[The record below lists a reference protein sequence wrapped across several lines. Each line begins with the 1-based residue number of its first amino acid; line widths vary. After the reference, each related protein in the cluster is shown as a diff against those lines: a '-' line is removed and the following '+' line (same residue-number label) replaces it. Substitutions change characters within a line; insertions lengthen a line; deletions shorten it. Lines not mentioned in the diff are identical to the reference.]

1 MPYDFNLECLK
12 GGIAVRLHQLNQW
25 FIAVAAI
32 VIGLFV
38 VSQAVRIVSAPVA
51 AQHQTIKQ
59 ASRPTSNIGGIT
71 NSQRQSLAQLNYTPG
86 KSVIKKVNHDRSTLN
101 PKSWTKNQVIYG
113 KLDAQRRTSNGNT
126 AFLEARNHANTNL
139 RISQSVAPTAWH
151 NNRGGELIYNRG
163 HLIAYSLTSGI
174 DQWTGK
180 YNGNRYGDQ
189 DNPKNLFTETD
200 FTNQYVQTIYETKV
214 RHAIERH
221 ERVIYQATPIFRGN
235 EDMARGINLQ
245 AISTDGRLNFN
256 VYLFNVE
263 PGISFDYANGNSTYD
278 KNMRVVVPYEA
289 VFEKQRLKESYNGQF
304 KFIGNYPMPVASHPR
319 RYERVR

>member
-1 MPYDFNLECLK
+1 M
-12 GGIAVRLHQLNQW
+12 RLHQINQ
-25 FIAVAAI
+25 
-32 VIGLFV
+32 LFV
-38 VSQAVRIVSAPVA
+38 TTVIAAFVLFLIGASIQIYRAPMKAAKQAVNQS
-51 AQHQTIKQ
+51 
-59 ASRPTSNIGGIT
+59 SRPAKQVGGLTSR
-71 NSQRQSLAQLNYTPG
+71 QRQHLAQLNYTPG
-86 KSVIKKVNHDRSTLN
+86 KSVVVAVNHDHSTLN
-101 PKSWTKNQVIYG
+101 PRSWTKNRVIYG
-113 KLDAQRRTSNGNT
+113 QLDSQKRTSNGNT
-126 AFLEARNHANTNL
+126 AFLESRNHANTNL
-139 RISQSVAPTAWH
+139 RISQSVSPTAWH

-263 PGISFDYANGNSTYD
+263 PGISFDYANGNLTDD